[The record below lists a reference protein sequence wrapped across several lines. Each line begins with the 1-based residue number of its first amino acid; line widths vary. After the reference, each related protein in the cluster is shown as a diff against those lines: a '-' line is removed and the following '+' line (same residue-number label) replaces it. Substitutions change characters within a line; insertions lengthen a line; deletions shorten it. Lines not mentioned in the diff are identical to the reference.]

1 MGFFCTFSIF
11 SYWSTFIGGELR
23 QASTIKTAN
32 NMAIAAVAGP
42 LVVVVCAAIFFHTF
56 GTSFMIAANGGG
68 TVPIAPQYFSLIAAS
83 TGNTIIAIVLFGG
96 YILFW
101 PLICYISFIQPTRM
115 LFAYAFDGILPK
127 AVTNLSANGS
137 PYVAVI
143 IATLA
148 SFITLIWAV
157 NGSSFFQVLV
167 YATLVQLIAM
177 ALVGL
182 SAVVVPYTKPDLY
195 RASATKKTFAGIP
208 VVSIAGAGAFLTCV
222 FVWVLYFHYPTQFF
236 LVGQAEDV
244 HHLRR
249 DDRTGHPVLLRRE
262 GVQEEPGRRDRPGVR
277 RDPARVTAMQA
288 QGAGSARPPVAV
300 VTGAAMGIGRA
311 VAERLVGDSIQVVG
325 LDRDETALAAA
336 AEAIG
341 ERFRPVVGDV
351 GEWADHERAADAAA
365 ELGTL
370 RHWVNNAG
378 IDWSDPAHEVTA
390 AHIQEGLRVLQL
402 GPMYGGAVAVRRM
415 LRTGGGSIVNVSSI
429 QGAASFPAT
438 TSTGRPRRRVLLATK
453 SIAVDYGPFG
463 IRCNAVLPGVI
474 ETPMTH
480 ALLPPDLS
488 REEAM
493 RQEGLLAP
501 MLRAGQPSEMAD
513 VIAFLLSDRASYVNG
528 AEIVAD
534 GGAMARCYAYPPLD
548 IEGAT

>member
-1 MGFFCTFSIF
+1 
-11 SYWSTFIGGELR
+11 
-23 QASTIKTAN
+23 
-32 NMAIAAVAGP
+32 
-42 LVVVVCAAIFFHTF
+42 
-56 GTSFMIAANGGG
+56 
-68 TVPIAPQYFSLIAAS
+68 
-83 TGNTIIAIVLFGG
+83 
-96 YILFW
+96 
-101 PLICYISFIQPTRM
+101 
-115 LFAYAFDGILPK
+115 
-127 AVTNLSANGS
+127 
-137 PYVAVI
+137 
-143 IATLA
+143 
-148 SFITLIWAV
+148 
-157 NGSSFFQVLV
+157 
-167 YATLVQLIAM
+167 
-177 ALVGL
+177 
-182 SAVVVPYTKPDLY
+182 
-195 RASATKKTFAGIP
+195 
-208 VVSIAGAGAFLTCV
+208 
-222 FVWVLYFHYPTQFF
+222 
-236 LVGQAEDV
+236 
-244 HHLRR
+244 
-249 DDRTGHPVLLRRE
+249 
-262 GVQEEPGRRDRPGVR
+262 
-277 RDPARVTAMQA
+277 MQA

-325 LDRDETALAAA
+325 LDRNEAALAAA

-341 ERFRPVVGDV
+341 ERFTPVVGDV
-351 GEWADHERAADAAA
+351 GEWDDHERAADAAD

-429 QGAASFPAT
+429 QGAASFPRYYVYGAAKAAL
-438 TSTGRPRRRVLLATK
+438 LLATK

-463 IRCNAVLPGVI
+463 IRCNVVLPGVI